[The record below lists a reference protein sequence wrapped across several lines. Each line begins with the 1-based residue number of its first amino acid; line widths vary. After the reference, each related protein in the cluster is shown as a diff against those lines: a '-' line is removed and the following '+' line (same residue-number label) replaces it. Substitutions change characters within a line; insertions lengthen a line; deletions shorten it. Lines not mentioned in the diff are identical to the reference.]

1 MASTYLS
8 RTTGTPTQQNT
19 WTWSAWVKFSDDNK
33 VGATDSTLLSE
44 YYNAGSYTKYERI
57 ANNTLRYGTGVSGQ
71 GSFVTNRRFSD
82 LNAWYHLVIVNDW
95 SNSTTADRIKLYVN
109 GVRETSFAS
118 FVAPSSGSSRINGDG
133 EALRIGTLNNT
144 LFFNGSMSYV
154 AFVDGTAE
162 LPTIFGET
170 DSVTGQW
177 KIKTDITPS
186 VAWGNNGFFILKDG
200 NSVTDQSGN
209 SNNFTVGGGT
219 LTSTKDCP
227 DNVFATLNPL
237 DKGYTGT
244 INLAN
249 GNNTTMAS
257 SGAGDYGLRSTL
269 GASSGK
275 YYFEVKVN
283 GGNTQSIGDMDARLV
298 INMQDS
304 SPTAGFYGFQ
314 RYSNS
319 ATNLYNNGSF
329 VSQNTAMW
337 GGITA
342 GDIISFAVDLDNSK
356 IFLQKNGTGWKN
368 TSGAT
373 GDPVNGTN
381 PTFTIADAT
390 KTYGFYCELRDNA
403 DNQTQMNFGNGV
415 FGTTAVTSAGTAG
428 STPGTFEYDVPS
440 GYQPLSTKG
449 LNA

>member
-1 MASTYLS
+1 LEEKVVMLTANLSTCHFGS
-8 RTTGTPTQQNT
+8 T
-19 WTWSAWVKFSDDNK
+19 DDLLINFR
-33 VGATDSTLLSE
+33 DSGGNSK
-44 YYNAGSYTKYERI
+44 YYQI
-57 ANNTLRYGTGVSGQ
+57 
-71 GSFVTNRRFSD
+71 TNRKFKD
-82 LNAWYHLVIVNDW
+82 INAWYHFHYIVDGD
-95 SNSTTADRIKLYVN
+95 NSTQGDRSRLYIN
-109 GVRETSFAS
+109 GVRETSFALNNN
-118 FVAPSSGSSRINGDG
+118 PSSNSYEIATFLSSDG
-133 EALRIGTLNNT
+133 AFTVGRALRSQTNT
-144 LFFNGSMSYV
+144 FGNFDGLISNFNCSTGYV
-154 AFVDGTAE
+154 YE
-162 LPTIFGET
+162 PTVFGEVDT
-170 DSVTGQW
+170 TTGQW
-177 KIKTDITPS
+177 KIINNPTFTPGTD
-186 VAWGNNGFFILKDG
+186 GFTILKDG
-200 NSVTDQSGN
+200 NTITDQSAN
-209 SNNFTVGGGT
+209 SNNFSLTAGT
-219 LTSTKDCP
+219 LTNSLDCP